1 MNYVIP
7 AARIY
12 AIEQL
17 LLEITGKSISI
28 KTYLSWGNTKLPDTT
43 AILNI
48 TTAENC
54 PSKKLGFCALEN
66 PNRCYARKAE
76 IQYRH
81 EVLPHRNFQAKI
93 WDLLTA
99 EQLAN
104 LIKEEI
110 SRRKKPTY
118 VLRLNECGDFKDQ
131 YDVDKAIKL
140 TKALPELTI
149 YCYTARKD
157 LDFSK
162 RDKLIVN
169 GSGFMI
175 DNKFVVVPK
184 IEKQHQIVCRM
195 DCSICNMCKEKKG
208 RTIYVKL
215 H

>member
-1 MNYVIP
+1 MIYTIP

-17 LLEITGKSISI
+17 LLETTGKSISI

-54 PSKKLGFCALEN
+54 PSRKLGLCALKN

-76 IQYRH
+76 IQYGH
-81 EVLPHRNFQAKI
+81 DTLPHRNFQAKI

-110 SRRKKPTY
+110 SRRKKPTHI
-118 VLRLNECGDFKDQ
+118 LRLNECGDFKDQ
-131 YDVDKAIKL
+131 YDVDKAVEL
-140 TKALPELTI
+140 TKNLPELI
-149 YCYTARKD
+149 VYCYTARKD

-162 RDKLIVN
+162 RGKLIVN
-169 GSGFMI
+169 GSGFMV
-175 DNKFVVVPK
+175 DNQFIVVPK
-184 IEKQHQIVCRM
+184 IEPQHQVVCKM
-195 DCSICNMCKEKKG
+195 DCSICNICIEKKK
-208 RTIYVKL
+208 RTIYTKL